1 MCNILW
7 LPRTIKAA
15 NFSVDNSG
23 EKDKHSMLLQHIEF
37 EVYVNKHHIWLFEKR
52 NRCETKCG
60 YHTMTKLY
68 IIYYRLLSNFF
79 RKFNFYKEQLYNI
92 LNIYNIYI

>member
-1 MCNILW
+1 M
-7 LPRTIKAA
+7 
-15 NFSVDNSG
+15 DNSKEN
-23 EKDKHSMLLQHIEF
+23 EKISMLQHIEF

-92 LNIYNIYI
+92 LNIYNIYIRNISMYNNQASVNLEFL

>member
-1 MCNILW
+1 M
-7 LPRTIKAA
+7 
-15 NFSVDNSG
+15 DNSKEN
-23 EKDKHSMLLQHIEF
+23 EKISMLQHIEF

-60 YHTMTKLY
+60 YHTMTELY

>member
-1 MCNILW
+1 M
-7 LPRTIKAA
+7 
-15 NFSVDNSG
+15 DNSKEN
-23 EKDKHSMLLQHIEF
+23 EKISMLQHTEF